1 MPLKKSG
8 YTISNDAIEYIK
20 KYKEKNKCSS
30 QSKALEK
37 IIEDHK
43 HFESETRG
51 KEIEYLAERLSKNVL
66 NNLKGM
72 KLGVDNAER
81 STQIILEMLNG
92 YFIKERV
99 GEIAT
104 TTGFTTEFAR
114 KSEALEIA
122 EGEVKRRIHRAKV
135 MKSNRYYK

>member
-72 KLGVDNAER
+72 KLGVDNADR
-81 STQIILEMLNG
+81 NTQILIEMING
-92 YFIKERV
+92 RYIKDRV
-99 GEIAT
+99 GEIVT
-104 TTGFTTEFAR
+104 TTGVSSRFAR

-122 EGEVKRRIHRAKV
+122 EAEVKKRIHRAKV
-135 MKSNRYYK
+135 MKSYRK

>member
-8 YTISNDAIEYIK
+8 YTISDDVIEYIK
-20 KYKEKNKCSS
+20 KYKEKNKYSS

-43 HFESETRG
+43 EYNTVTRG
-51 KEIEYLAERLSKNVL
+51 KEIEALAD
-66 NNLKGM
+66 NLCKKVIEGLQGM
-72 KLGVDNAER
+72 KLGVDNSDR
-81 STQIILEMLNG
+81 NTQILLEMLNG
-92 YFIKERV
+92 YFIKERIGKIV
-99 GEIAT
+99 T

-122 EGEVKRRIHRAKV
+122 ESEVKKRIHRAKV
-135 MKSNRYYK
+135 IKSNR